1 MVDRWIER
9 ALELAAKGT
18 AARARALVA
27 HVWRS
32 PDELEAARE
41 ALEIAER
48 LDDPKLLSAAV
59 EAQRMVAFSAGD
71 FERAVTWDRRRFDL
85 LPRLTDPDA
94 RADVFLT
101 AVPSYLGSERF
112 DEARRL
118 AREHDE
124 MTRSLT
130 LHHRVHGV
138 ALLIEV
144 EESAGDWG
152 AVRELEARAEE
163 TIEANAETPCV
174 RNARTLLV
182 CAVANAYL
190 GAEQRAHEL
199 AERANAFGMEQF
211 GHVLEAPRLR
221 LAMATSDLETAER
234 LLAALP
240 GPSDHWLRHGRAM
253 ALQSVSTRLDALV
266 FLGRRAQ
273 IEDEAPQFLRPGTY
287 LEPFALRALGVA
299 QEDPALVQQALARFE
314 QLGLEWH
321 AAQTH
326 MLL

>member
-1 MVDRWIER
+1 
-9 ALELAAKGT
+9 
-18 AARARALVA
+18 
-27 HVWRS
+27 
-32 PDELEAARE
+32 
-41 ALEIAER
+41 
-48 LDDPKLLSAAV
+48 
-59 EAQRMVAFSAGD
+59 
-71 FERAVTWDRRRFDL
+71 
-85 LPRLTDPDA
+85 
-94 RADVFLT
+94 
-101 AVPSYLGSERF
+101 
-112 DEARRL
+112 
-118 AREHDE
+118 
-124 MTRSLT
+124 
-130 LHHRVHGV
+130 
-138 ALLIEV
+138 
-144 EESAGDWG
+144 
-152 AVRELEARAEE
+152 
-163 TIEANAETPCV
+163 
-174 RNARTLLV
+174 
-182 CAVANAYL
+182 
-190 GAEQRAHEL
+190 
-199 AERANAFGMEQF
+199 MEQF

-221 LAMATSDLETAER
+221 LAMAKGDLATAER